1 MDALVDLFF
10 SLIDVLRS
18 LFNVVVSLVRVIV
31 PWLPLLAWIGFWTFA
46 VNWAKAF
53 PILRRGGLIGV
64 FLLMFVSVLI
74 WGSVAP
80 PVGGEHF
87 MFGLSVS
94 NYVGKFI
101 YVTMLTCIALLCGSA
116 QLSGAFGSL
125 CEFPEEPEG
134 DHHGHGGHGQD
145 AHGHDSHGHDAHGHD
160 AHGHDAHGHDSHG
173 HDSHGH
179 AAHAH

>member
-1 MDALVDLFF
+1 MDALVDLFS
-10 SLIDVLRS
+10 SLVDVLWS
-18 LFNVVVSLVRVIV
+18 LLNVVVNLVRVIV

-53 PILRRGGLIGV
+53 PILRRGGFIGV
-64 FLLMFVSVLI
+64 LLLMFVSVLV

-80 PVGGEHF
+80 PVGGEHV

-116 QLSGAFGSL
+116 QLSGAFGTL
-125 CEFPEEPEG
+125 CDFPEELAD
-134 DHHGHGGHGQD
+134 DHHGHGGHGHGNHGND
-145 AHGHDSHGHDAHGHD
+145 DHGHSSHGHDSHAD
-160 AHGHDAHGHDSHG
+160 
-173 HDSHGH
+173 DSHGH